1 MRKLLITSVGL
12 VSAMAAFDQ
21 AVAPA
26 FADED
31 VARPRRE
38 RAQPRQAQPRQA
50 QPQRQATQTSNW
62 SGSQLGGSNGG
73 SSVNNVFVEP
83 GAYVCPGPMF
93 IGPNFSCFENFLS
106 FSDRPLVYTAGA
118 FAGYRWQFGTLVAG
132 IEADASWK
140 EATSTSSFARRD
152 CFFETMGSCDVYRI
166 DVKHGSITQGWDASV
181 RGRFGFLVTPWT
193 LLYATAGV
201 AFGEIKGS
209 FSYSG
214 IIYDCC
220 GPTSFARAS
229 GSWSDI
235 RVGGTIGAGAETE
248 IFPGVKARLEY
259 RYADFGTYTK
269 NLPVTTF
276 CDPVVSCTNPS
287 SQVKIDLSPSFHT
300 FRIGLGIDL

>member
-12 VSAMAAFDQ
+12 ISAMAVFDQ
-21 AVAPA
+21 AIEPA

-31 VARPRRE
+31 VAKPRRE
-38 RAQPRQAQPRQA
+38 RAQPRQAQPRQV
-50 QPQRQATQTSNW
+50 QRQATQTSNW

-83 GAYVCPGPMF
+83 GAFVCPGPGF
-93 IGPNFSCFENFLS
+93 IGVGFSCFENLLS
-106 FSDRPLVYTAGA
+106 FSDRPIVYTAGL

-132 IEADASWK
+132 VEADASWK
-140 EATSTSSFARRD
+140 KAESTSSFARRD
-152 CFFETMGSCDVYRI
+152 CFDLGCAVYRD

-201 AFGEIKGS
+201 AFSEIKGS

-214 IIYDCC
+214 VIFDCC
-220 GPTSFARAS
+220 GPTSFARAA
-229 GSWSDI
+229 GSWSDV

-269 NLPVTTF
+269 NLPVATF
-276 CDPVVSCTNPS
+276 CDGAVGGCTNPS
-287 SQVKIDLSPSFHT
+287 SNVKIDLNPSFHT

>member
-1 MRKLLITSVGL
+1 
-12 VSAMAAFDQ
+12 MAVFDP
-21 AVAPA
+21 AIEPA

-31 VARPRRE
+31 VAKPRRE
-38 RAQPRQAQPRQA
+38 RAQPRRAEPRRVE
-50 QPQRQATQTSNW
+50 QRQATQTSNW
-62 SGSQLGGSNGG
+62 NGGQLGGSNGG

-83 GAYVCPGPMF
+83 GAYVCPGFFP
-93 IGPNFSCFENFLS
+93 GVVSCFENFLS
-106 FSDRPLVYTAGA
+106 FSDRPLVYTVGA

-140 EATSTSSFARRD
+140 EAESTSSFARRD
-152 CFFETMGSCDVYRI
+152 CFDAFCDIYRV

-181 RGRFGFLVTPWT
+181 RGRFGVLVTPWT

-214 IIYDCC
+214 VIFVSDCC
-220 GPTSFARAS
+220 GGSDPTSFARAS

-287 SQVKIDLSPSFHT
+287 SNVRIDLSPSFHT